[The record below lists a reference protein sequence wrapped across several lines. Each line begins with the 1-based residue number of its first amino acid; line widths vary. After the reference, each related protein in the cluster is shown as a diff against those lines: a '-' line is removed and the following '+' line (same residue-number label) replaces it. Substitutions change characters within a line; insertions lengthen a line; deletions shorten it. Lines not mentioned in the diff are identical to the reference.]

1 MTFAEF
7 KILAQKYA
15 RSLWHFARGAAGKRT
30 LTAVLVLFALP
41 IFGVLMAFG
50 VTSDSAL
57 DRIDRH
63 EIAETLALPKADGTA
78 IVPNMPTQF
87 RASDRVQRGDTVA
100 ALLQRL
106 NVNDRAAFNFL
117 RTEKSAR
124 SIFQLRPG
132 RTVQAITDTEGAL
145 QSFTYL
151 HSADQLLRVTRQDN
165 QFTAEEI
172 KIAPAAQHV
181 YKSGTIRSSLYGATD
196 AAGIPDAIANQ
207 MARIFSTDIDFH
219 IDLRKGDR
227 FSVVYESLHHDGE
240 YLRPG
245 RVLSAEFTNN
255 GKTFEAYLFTDADG
269 ADGYYSADGQNRAK
283 SFLRSALAFSRI
295 SSGFG
300 GRFHPLLKNWRKHTG
315 VDYAAPRGTPIWATA
330 DGTVDYAGVK
340 GGYGNMIEVRHS
352 GGVTTLYGHMSAF
365 AAGVRRGARVSQGQ
379 IIGYVGATGWATGPH
394 LHYEFKV
401 SGIHQDPLRVALPK
415 AEPLAPKYLAA
426 FKHAAAQQGE
436 QLVLLRN
443 TRFGQFE

>member
-7 KILAQKYA
+7 KILAQMQGK
-15 RSLWHFARGAAGKRT
+15 SLWRALNGVQTRRA
-30 LTAVLVLFALP
+30 LTAVLLFFALP
-41 IFGVLMAFG
+41 VFGVLMAFG
-50 VTSDSAL
+50 VTSETPL
-57 DRIDRH
+57 DRIARH
-63 EIAETLALPKADGTA
+63 DVAEDLALPAIDEGILTLDGSA
-78 IVPNMPTQF
+78 QF

-100 ALLQRL
+100 ALLKRL

-132 RTVQAITDTEGAL
+132 RTVQAVTDADGAL
-145 QSFTYL
+145 QSLSYL
-151 HSADQLLRVTRQDN
+151 HSADQMLKVTRQN
-165 QFTAEEI
+165 ARFMAEEL
-172 KIAPAAQHV
+172 KLAPNAQHV
-181 YKSGTIRSSLYGATD
+181 YKSGVIRSSLYGATD

-207 MARIFSTDIDFH
+207 IARIFSTDIDFH

-227 FSVVYESLHHDGE
+227 FSVVYEMLHHEGE

-245 RVLSAEFTNN
+245 RVLSAEFTNS
-255 GKTFEAYLFTDADG
+255 GKTFEAYLFTDAEG
-269 ADGYYSADGQNRAK
+269 NEGHYSADGQNRAK
-283 SFLRSALAFSRI
+283 SFLRSALAFSRV

-330 DGTVDYAGVK
+330 DGTIDFAGVK
-340 GGYGNMIEVRHS
+340 GGYGNMIEIRHS
-352 GGVTTLYGHMSAF
+352 GGIATLYGHMSGF
-365 AAGVRRGARVSQGQ
+365 ASGSKRGARVSQGQ

-394 LHYEFKV
+394 LHYEFKIAGV
-401 SGIHQDPLRVALPK
+401 HHDPLRVALPK

-426 FKHAAAQQGE
+426 FKSSAAQQGE
-436 QLVLLRN
+436 QLALLRD